1 MLCDRDG
8 PSVSARAS
16 RRAIAAAVLLVVAAL
31 VAGSAPA
38 VAQSGG
44 DTTTVTVTVET
55 EDGTPVSGATVAAG
69 WDGGET
75 SADTAGNGK
84 LFLDVPVGAT
94 VSFDV
99 DHPDYTRNFPLRRTV
114 GEDTDSVTVEVTDA
128 VRFTYRVSSRQGDA
142 VEGVRV
148 AVVDDA
154 EREVA
159 AGRTGG
165 DGRFTTERIEAGS
178 YAVRFTKTG
187 YLSVERTEEAGVDVT
202 RRIEVERADAVL
214 TVDVR
219 DPRAGEAISGAT
231 VRVGDKTARTDDS
244 GRATV
249 SVPVNSEA
257 RVEVTREGYGDA
269 TSEASVGES
278 DRTVE
283 VALSRLPSLSL
294 ESANERVVVGESAR
308 VTVTDAYGDPAA
320 NVTVLVDGEAVATT
334 DGNGE
339 ALVPVSEAGETAVR
353 ARRGRTTS
361 NRVTVEG
368 VSGAGTDTGTTTG
381 TVSTDDGGV
390 PTFGAAPG
398 FGAVAA
404 LVALL
409 SLAYLARDS
418 RR

>member
-1 MLCDRDG
+1 MA
-8 PSVSARAS
+8 VRAS
-16 RRAIAAAVLLVVAAL
+16 RRAIAATVTLLVAAL

-55 EDGTPVSGATVAAG
+55 EDGAPVSGAAVAAT
-69 WDGGET
+69 WDSGQT

-84 LFLDVPVGAT
+84 VFVDVPVGTT

-99 DHPDYTRNFPLRRTV
+99 DHPDYTRNFPFRRTV
-114 GEDTDSVTVEVTDA
+114 GENTDSVTVEVTDA
-128 VRFTYRVSSRQGDA
+128 VQFTYRVNDQQGDA
-142 VEGVRV
+142 VEDVRV
-148 AVVDDA
+148 AVVDGA

-159 AGRTGG
+159 AGQTNG
-165 DGRFTTERIEAGS
+165 DGQFTTEQIEAGS
-178 YAVRFTKTG
+178 YVVRFTKTG
-187 YLSVERTEEAGVDVT
+187 YLTVERTEETGVDVT
-202 RRIEVERADAVL
+202 RRIEAERADAVL
-214 TVDVR
+214 AVDVR
-219 DPRAGEAISGAT
+219 DPRAGEAVSGAT
-231 VRVGDKTARTDDS
+231 VRVDDKTARTDDS

-257 RVEVTREGYGDA
+257 RVEVTREGYADA

-283 VALSRLPSLSL
+283 VALFRLPSLSL
-294 ESANERVVVGESAR
+294 ESSNERVVVGESAR
-308 VTVTDAYGDPAA
+308 VTVTDAYDDPAA

-334 DGNGE
+334 DGDGE
-339 ALVPVSEAGETAVR
+339 ALVPVSETGETEVR
-353 ARRGRTTS
+353 ARRSRTTS

-368 VSGAGTDTGTTTG
+368 VSGAGAGTGTTTG
-381 TVSTDDGGV
+381 TVSTDDGEF
-390 PTFGAAPG
+390 PSFGAAPG
-398 FGAVAA
+398 FGVVAA